1 MLAFSAICFK
11 IPVEVSFDLVSFLS
25 IVLGAGEFMDISNNA
40 GGLGVLGVRAS
51 YMTGK

>member
-1 MLAFSAICFK
+1 MLAFSAICLK
-11 IPVEVSFDLVSFLS
+11 IPVEISFDLVSFLS
-25 IVLGAGEFMDISNNA
+25 IILGAGEFMDISNNA